1 MIRHYD
7 SVSTKCCE
15 ETEKWSNF
23 MIEEVEI
30 FKENLLF
37 GGETSY
43 DISNESSCILE
54 GENFVSE
61 DSKVETCIPETI
73 QCC

>member
-1 MIRHYD
+1 
-7 SVSTKCCE
+7 
-15 ETEKWSNF
+15 